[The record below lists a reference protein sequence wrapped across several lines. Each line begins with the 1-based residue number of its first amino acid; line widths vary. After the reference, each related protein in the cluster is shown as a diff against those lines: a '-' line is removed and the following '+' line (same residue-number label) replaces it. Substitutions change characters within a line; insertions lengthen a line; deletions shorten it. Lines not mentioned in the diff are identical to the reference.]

1 MILFRIALYILF
13 TFIARLPLDCQ
24 LEDVSS
30 SSTMIANGWVL
41 SYEMT
46 PSKDPSFQ
54 HTCSASQNSQI
65 TETWYGYSNKA
76 IIGSVSKQLKGK
88 GSGKL
93 IYSNCFE
100 EGKENPSNK
109 VIVYLNGVQ
118 ISNAKSGEIK
128 KIDFDYDDNDVIKLE
143 EEYGII
149 KLHQI
154 GLNCARKMSIIL

>member
-1 MILFRIALYILF
+1 MYEKGFVQHADGVAKFSLGGEYIVFSSCIGISKYAPDSECGVSVGDARFRIKGDNIVL
-13 TFIARLPLDCQ
+13 RDWDVKDSP
-24 LEDVSS
+24 ED
-30 SSTMIANGWVL
+30 
-41 SYEMT
+41 
-46 PSKDPSFQ
+46 P
-54 HTCSASQNSQI
+54 TCFEIGI
-65 TETWYGYSNKA
+65 TG
-76 IIGSVSKQLKGK
+76 V
-88 GSGKL
+88 
-93 IYSNCFE
+93 E

-109 VIVYLNGVQ
+109 VNVYLNGVQ

>member
-1 MILFRIALYILF
+1 
-13 TFIARLPLDCQ
+13 
-24 LEDVSS
+24 
-30 SSTMIANGWVL
+30 MIANGWVL

-65 TETWYGYSNKA
+65 TETWYGYSNKE

>member
-1 MILFRIALYILF
+1 
-13 TFIARLPLDCQ
+13 
-24 LEDVSS
+24 
-30 SSTMIANGWVL
+30 MIANGWVF

-54 HTCSASQNSQI
+54 NTCSASQNSQI
-65 TETWYGYSNKA
+65 SETWYGYSHQE
-76 IIGSVSKQLKGK
+76 IIGTASKQLKGK

-93 IYSNCFE
+93 IYGNCFE
-100 EGKENPSNK
+100 NGKENPSNK
-109 VIVYLNGVQ
+109 VNVYLNGVQ

-149 KLHQI
+149 KIHQI